1 MVPNDLI
8 RRNQA
13 AGGHL
18 HGGKLLVTR
27 VDLSLAMQWGLHGVQ
42 VPRYHLQNQTTCIY
56 YGGHFHGG
64 KVLMT
69 RLDLSHA
76 WLLSSWLPRPV
87 GWIIRNPP

>member
-27 VDLSLAMQWGLHGVQ
+27 VDLPLAMQWDLHGVQ
-42 VPRYHLQNQTTCIY
+42 VPCYHFQNQITCI
-56 YGGHFHGG
+56 
-64 KVLMT
+64 
-69 RLDLSHA
+69 
-76 WLLSSWLPRPV
+76 
-87 GWIIRNPP
+87 